1 MSSNATGLEIT
12 NHTSPGVSNCA
23 FVRAPHSAMCHASWL
38 PPHRSGMGRVPNWY
52 LSIATVYSSLGV
64 TNKHKRAEEH
74 MGTVSSTIRH
84 PRLWAK
90 WLFIAGGLCT
100 SSVVAGPAAAND
112 ANGTEVINKESS
124 GRPQPAP
131 ASRDTGPAQAYD
143 QLKPADTGSVR
154 LKAPSAPV
162 PPVFPYFYINDNR
175 LTFAYL
181 PDGATPNFPGKS
193 AGNGLA
199 FTHYDQWAY
208 GTNLVNLGLIK
219 FGHHSGG
226 AACTVPY
233 QGCSGQDVIFAHV
246 RSTLGFNQVFNTKAF
261 SFGPLRNVSF
271 EAGADFYVQNN
282 TPGTA
287 SKGFMGGLQ
296 FAFDLPYKGHFEF
309 SPLVY
314 KMVNYSG
321 FLAPYIADGNLN
333 FHVTWAF
340 DASYYMPLGFLPET
354 IPLAIS
360 GRVQVVG
367 PGGFG
372 YAPGQLPPGLLPTS
386 KTQILTEPIR
396 LTLDASKLFWGAR
409 YSHAVDVWVAY
420 KYSQNLLGA
429 DHNLARGCIGGAC
442 TLSSV
447 FTGLSLKF

>member
-1 MSSNATGLEIT
+1 
-12 NHTSPGVSNCA
+12 
-23 FVRAPHSAMCHASWL
+23 
-38 PPHRSGMGRVPNWY
+38 
-52 LSIATVYSSLGV
+52 
-64 TNKHKRAEEH
+64 
-74 MGTVSSTIRH
+74 MGTLSSTIRH
-84 PRLWAK
+84 PRLCAK
-90 WLFIAGGLCT
+90 WLFIWLFIAGGLCT
-100 SSVVAGPAAAND
+100 SSAVAGSAAAND
-112 ANGTEVINKESS
+112 ADSTEVINKESS

-143 QLKPADTGSVR
+143 QLKPADTGSVQ

-193 AGNGLA
+193 AGNVLA
-199 FTHYDQWAY
+199 FTHYDEWAY
-208 GTNLVNLGLIK
+208 GTNLVNLGLVK

-226 AACTVPY
+226 TPCTIPY
-233 QGCSGQDVIFAHV
+233 QGCSGENVVFGQV

-282 TPGTA
+282 TPGAA
-287 SKGFMGGLQ
+287 SKGFTGGLQ
-296 FAFDLPYKGHFEF
+296 FAFDLPYNGHFEF

-314 KMVNYSG
+314 QMVNYSG
-321 FLAPYIADGNLN
+321 FLAPYIADANLN
-333 FHVTWAF
+333 FNVTWAF
-340 DASYYMPLGFLPET
+340 EASYYMALGFLPET

-360 GRVQVVG
+360 GRAQVVG

-386 KTQILTEPIR
+386 KTQILSEPIR
-396 LTLDASKLFWGAR
+396 FTLDATKLFWGAR

-420 KYSQNLLGA
+420 RYSQNLQGA
-429 DHNLARGCIGGAC
+429 DHSLARGCIGGAC
-442 TLSSV
+442 TLSSLY
-447 FTGLSLKF
+447 TGLSLKF